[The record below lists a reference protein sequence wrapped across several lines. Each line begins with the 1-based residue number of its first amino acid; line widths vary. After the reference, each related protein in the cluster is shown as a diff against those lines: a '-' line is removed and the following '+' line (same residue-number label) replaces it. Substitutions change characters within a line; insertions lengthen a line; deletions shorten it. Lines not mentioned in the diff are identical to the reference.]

1 METGE
6 QLTARFVGGLR
17 IQIQDMVNMFD
28 PRSVAEAHQKALAWK
43 KQGRRGGGVFTNSN
57 NQVKGAS
64 SNTTVTKAVTKP
76 VVNEV
81 AKTKVNNSI
90 KCFNC
95 QEFGHKSNECLK
107 PKKRAM
113 IAEIE
118 DEDVDEGHSSPVEE
132 DEQDIA
138 SGDEG
143 CNLMLRRLCLTP
155 K

>member
-1 METGE
+1 M
-6 QLTARFVGGLR
+6 
-17 IQIQDMVNMFD
+17 
-28 PRSVAEAHQKALAWK
+28 
-43 KQGRRGGGVFTNSN
+43 
-57 NQVKGAS
+57 KGAS
-64 SNTTVTKAVTKP
+64 SNIIVTKAVTKP

-113 IAEIE
+113 IAEVEDDVADAECSNSLPIE
-118 DEDVDEGHSSPVEE
+118 EE
-132 DEQDIA
+132 EEL

-143 CNLMLRRLCLTP
+143 CNLMVRRSCLTP
-155 K
+155 KQEEEAS